1 MRPHAVTGPPCP
13 VVPTCQIP
21 MEPTRLPNPRLHE
34 TMSRLEDRVKIKDSC
49 ARSLLL
55 VAALLASACAP
66 EPLTPTSDV
75 ATGEAGQRIFAPDPR
90 EVHFSELRMLTDGGE
105 NAEAYF
111 SFDSS
116 RLVFQSTR
124 PPFGCDQIFVMDAD
138 GSEPRLAS
146 TGQGRTT
153 CAYFLP
159 GDDRIL
165 YSSTHLGDPECPPKP
180 DFSRGYVWP
189 IDPNYDI
196 FTANPDGSE
205 VVRLSD
211 TPGYDAEATV
221 SPRGDRIVFTSMRDG
236 DLDIYSMNLDGSEV
250 LRLTDEIGYDG
261 GPFYSP
267 DGTKIVYR
275 ARHPSEAEE
284 IEDYQTLLAEGLIRP
299 SKLEVWVM
307 DADGTNQR
315 EVPDLGV
322 AAFGPFFHPSG
333 EQIIFSSNYGDPTG
347 REFNLFM
354 VNLDGSGLEQITF
367 TEGFDGFPMWAPDG
381 STFVFCSNRHNSK
394 QGETNVFVTTWKP

>member
-1 MRPHAVTGPPCP
+1 
-13 VVPTCQIP
+13 
-21 MEPTRLPNPRLHE
+21 
-34 TMSRLEDRVKIKDSC
+34 MSRLEAPVKPQMSKTLVLLLSVVSLTVSC
-49 ARSLLL
+49 AP
-55 VAALLASACAP
+55 AP
-66 EPLTPTSDV
+66 PSDTSESTTQEPAPRL
-75 ATGEAGQRIFAPDPR
+75 FAPDPR

-111 SFDSS
+111 SFDGSQ
-116 RLVFQSTR
+116 LVFQSTR
-124 PPFGCDQIFVMDAD
+124 PPYGCDQIFVMDAY
-138 GSEPRLAS
+138 GSEPQVAS

-153 CAYFLP
+153 CGYFLP

-165 YSSTHLGDPECPPKP
+165 YSSTHLGNPECPPKP

-196 FTANPDGSE
+196 FTADPDGSD
-205 VVRLSD
+205 VARL
-211 TPGYDAEATV
+211 TEAPGYDAEATV

-236 DLDIYSMNLDGSEV
+236 DLDIYSMNLDGSDV

-275 ARHPSEAEE
+275 ARHPSDAEE
-284 IEDYQTLLAEGLIRP
+284 IADYQTLLSDGLIRP

-307 DADGTNQR
+307 DADGSNKRQIT
-315 EVPDLGV
+315 DLGV

-333 EQIIFSSNYGDPTG
+333 EKIIFSSNYGDPAG

-367 TEGFDGFPMWAPDG
+367 SDGFDGFPMWAPDG
-381 STFVFCSNRHNSK
+381 STFVFCSNRHNSRE
-394 QGETNVFVTTWKP
+394 GETNVFVTTWKE